1 MPQHPVPK
9 TQTPE
14 YASFSKEEDP
24 NGMVPHAVQYEA
36 LQLQQVQQYLYSVND
51 PKYYGGSPQE
61 RESAYLYLCYNRTYL
76 SIEKKKITQ
85 VTIQVHP

>member
-1 MPQHPVPK
+1 
-9 TQTPE
+9 
-14 YASFSKEEDP
+14 
-24 NGMVPHAVQYEA
+24 MVPHAVQYEA
-36 LQLQQVQQYLYSVND
+36 QEQEQEQEQQDLYSVNE